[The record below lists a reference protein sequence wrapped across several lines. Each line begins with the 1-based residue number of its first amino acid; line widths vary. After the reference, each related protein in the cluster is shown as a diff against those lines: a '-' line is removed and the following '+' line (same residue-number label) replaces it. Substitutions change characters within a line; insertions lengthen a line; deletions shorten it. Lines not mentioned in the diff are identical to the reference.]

1 MNFIYRPAQMKD
13 LEELGHLF
21 IETFI
26 HRDPMTAHLQL
37 TENEAMDYCRVIFP
51 ESIKDALTCLA
62 VDKNTNKIAGFA
74 SSFREDIT
82 NDPSVVSRLN
92 PRLLDAMADTSH
104 VFDILLKPLENL
116 EGYNPQKCFTVMY
129 AGVHSN
135 YTGHSLSISLTQ
147 NLLNRAVAIGF
158 ETAISEC
165 TSSRSLK
172 QILRLGFKEINA
184 VAYKDFGIDT
194 FKDVPGA
201 LTLCFKVL

>member
-1 MNFIYRPAQMKD
+1 MNLIYRPAQMKD
-13 LEELGHLF
+13 LDELGQLF
-21 IETFI
+21 IETFV
-26 HRDPMTAHLQL
+26 HRDPMTAHLKL
-37 TENEAMDYCRVIFP
+37 TESEAMDYCRVIFP

-62 VDKNTNKIAGFA
+62 IDADTNKIVGFT
-74 SSFREDIT
+74 SSFKEDIA

-92 PRLLDAMADTSH
+92 PRLLEAMADTSH
-104 VFDILLKPLENL
+104 VFGILLKPLETL
-116 EGYNPQKCFTVMY
+116 EGYNPQKCFTLMY
-129 AGVHSN
+129 AGVHSD
-135 YTGHSLSISLTQ
+135 YTGHNLSLTLTQ
-147 NLLNRAVAIGF
+147 NLLDRAVALGF

-172 QILRLGFKEINA
+172 QILRLGFNEINA

>member
-129 AGVHSN
+129 AGVHSL
-135 YTGHSLSISLTQ
+135 SLIH
-147 NLLNRAVAIGF
+147 I
-158 ETAISEC
+158 
-165 TSSRSLK
+165 
-172 QILRLGFKEINA
+172 
-184 VAYKDFGIDT
+184 
-194 FKDVPGA
+194 
-201 LTLCFKVL
+201 